1 MNRHKILVAD
11 DDELILSVI
20 SKGLEKE
27 GYEVIAAGSGD
38 DAVRRGIE
46 AQPDLAV
53 LDIRMP
59 GMDGIEA
66 ARELR
71 KQADID
77 SIFLTAYSDKE
88 LVDTAIKEGAL
99 GYLVKPVDIHQLV
112 PSIQAALERSAELRR
127 LYKSEANLTDAINS
141 NREISVAIGIYMER
155 FQVSDQEAFESLR
168 SYARSQRHK
177 LIDIARAMTRETTD
191 DSDLI
196 NRIKASR

>member
-191 DSDLI
+191 NSDLI

>member
-1 MNRHKILVAD
+1 M
-11 DDELILSVI
+11 
-20 SKGLEKE
+20 
-27 GYEVIAAGSGD
+27 IAASSGD

-46 AQPDLAV
+46 GQPDLAV